1 MMRPTVA
8 ASLLAAALVA
18 YFSAGLPVGFAQG
31 TAPLGPLAGAIDVH
45 VHSFPDD
52 RPRSIHA
59 IDVAKLA
66 KSRGMRAIVL
76 KNHYDSTAGT
86 AYLVRQVV
94 PDFEVLGGIA
104 LNLTVGGINAAA
116 VDHMARV
123 SGNWGRIVWMPTFDA
138 ENQVRSSKETRRATT
153 ASSARTAGCS
163 FPSSGR
169 RPSPPRRSP

>member
-1 MMRPTVA
+1 MIRTLGAPV
-8 ASLLAAALVA
+8 LAATLI
-18 YFSAGLPVGFAQG
+18 AGSWTIDMVAQG
-31 TAPLGPLAGAIDVH
+31 TSKPASPVAGAIDVH

-94 PDFEVLGGIA
+94 PDFEVFGGIA
-104 LNLTVGGINAAA
+104 LNLTVGGINPEI
-116 VDHMARV
+116 
-123 SGNWGRIVWMPTFDA
+123 GRAHV
-138 ENQVRSSKETRRATT
+138 
-153 ASSARTAGCS
+153 
-163 FPSSGR
+163 
-169 RPSPPRRSP
+169 